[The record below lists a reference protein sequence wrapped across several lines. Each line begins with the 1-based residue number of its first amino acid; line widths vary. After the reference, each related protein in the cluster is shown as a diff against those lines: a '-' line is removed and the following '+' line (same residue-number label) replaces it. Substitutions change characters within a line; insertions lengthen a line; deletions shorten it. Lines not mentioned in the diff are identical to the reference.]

1 MQSYIF
7 PCNCANIFSSAILLF
22 CCKIFRLGVCC
33 CFIVGCVNNSNGVGN
48 FYEKIFEKIWWIQTS
63 CVTLHRFWQERALS
77 SAGSERL
84 PYKQRVGGSNPSAP
98 TSHIHPRGSHHPPHR
113 QDADRKFY
121 SPMERCRSGRSG
133 RSRKPL
139 CSCGH
144 PGFESLSFR

>member
-1 MQSYIF
+1 MQIQKKSVPLQRF
-7 PCNCANIFSSAILLF
+7 QQLRALSSAGSERLPYKQRVGGSNPSAPTTISGNRRP
-22 CCKIFRLGVCC
+22 KISHLGL
-33 CFIVGCVNNSNGVGN
+33 S
-48 FYEKIFEKIWWIQTS
+48 
-63 CVTLHRFWQERALS
+63 RALS

-121 SPMERCRSGRSG
+121 SPLERCRSGRSG

-139 CSCGH
+139 CPCGH
-144 PGFESLSFR
+144 PGFESLSFRNPRTIK